1 MDEAADAARQAQ
13 QLEPGLESASLLLR
27 AVERGREVGGEAG
40 ALEALAMV
48 EPLTTGGT
56 LQLAQRYLERG
67 EFERASELFNQAYGK
82 APESREAAYGL
93 GYGLLRLGRPAEAK
107 DVFRRVLELDPSS
120 ADGRNAL
127 AYTFALSGDSLD
139 TAEVLVLEALQL
151 DPTRAAYWN
160 DTLGWIRFR
169 AGRSEE
175 AVAPLSEAER
185 TLPPDD
191 ISARAENDY
200 HLGVVLASLDRDDE
214 ARRYLTRSAGRATN
228 EPWVRDLNARARD
241 LGLELEPD

>member
-1 MDEAADAARQAQ
+1 
-13 QLEPGLESASLLLR
+13 
-27 AVERGREVGGEAG
+27 
-40 ALEALAMV
+40 
-48 EPLTTGGT
+48 
-56 LQLAQRYLERG
+56 
-67 EFERASELFNQAYGK
+67 
-82 APESREAAYGL
+82 
-93 GYGLLRLGRPAEAK
+93 
-107 DVFRRVLELDPSS
+107 
-120 ADGRNAL
+120 
-127 AYTFALSGDSLD
+127 
-139 TAEVLVLEALQL
+139 VLVLEALQL